1 VFDVVIANG
10 RVVDG
15 TGAPARSADVG
26 IRDGRIAEIGDVGAG
41 ARHTVDAAGAVVAP
55 GFVDLHSHYDA
66 QVFWDPTLSPS
77 SLHGVTSVIA
87 GNCGLT
93 LAPAAPPDRDFLVR
107 LLARVEAIP
116 IDALQAG
123 VEFTWETFAE
133 FLDAVAARPLGPNL
147 GFMVGHSALRRAVMG
162 DAASARA
169 ATPEEV
175 AAMCA
180 RLDGA
185 LAAGGM
191 GLSTATV
198 ATQVDGDGRPTPPNF
213 ATADELVALAE
224 VCSRHAGTSLEFI
237 PGSFLV
243 GFSDEDVDLMARM
256 SAAADRPLNWNTPL
270 LNRAA
275 PDVWRRQLT
284 AGDRA
289 AEQGGRVVPLYM
301 PQNGPMQQDFLNG
314 YVLRAL
320 PGWGWLFDLGPAER
334 VRALREPAT
343 RTRLRDAL
351 DRETQGLA
359 VTMRDAWGRHRV
371 NDVHRADLAP
381 LEGRRIDE
389 IAHERGVTP
398 FDAVLDIAAD
408 ADLEVGFVRDTHD
421 PDDEWWNATRVEVL
435 RDPRVVLGA
444 SDSGAHGDML
454 VGADYPTRC
463 LADLVR
469 DKGIFTVEELVHR
482 FTDVPARLYGLV
494 DRGRL
499 EPGAWADLVV
509 FDPATVAA
517 GPLRTATDLPG
528 GATRL
533 VTEAIGVHHV
543 VVAGEV
549 IVSGGRPTGA
559 TPGRVLRSGL
569 DTRTV
574 HAREPAGSG
583 SAR

>member
-1 VFDVVIANG
+1 MFDLVVANG

-15 TGAPARSADVG
+15 TGAPARAADVG
-26 IRDGRIAEIGDVGAG
+26 IRAGRIAEIGDLTAA
-41 ARHTVDAAGAVVAP
+41 ARTTVDAGGAVVAP

-66 QVFWDPTLSPS
+66 QVFWDPMLSPS

-93 LAPAAPPDRDFLVR
+93 LAPALPADRDFLVR

-116 IDALQAG
+116 IDALRAG
-123 VEFTWETFAE
+123 VEITWESFAG
-133 FLDAVAARPLGPNL
+133 FLDAVAGRPLGPNI
-147 GFMVGHSALRRAVMG
+147 GFMVGHSALRRAAMG
-162 DAASARA
+162 AAASERA
-169 ATPEEV
+169 ATPDEI
-175 AAMCA
+175 AAMCGLLEVA
-180 RLDGA
+180 LD
-185 LAAGGM
+185 AGGM

-213 ATADELVALAE
+213 ATADEFVALAE

-270 LNRAA
+270 LNRNA
-275 PDVWRRQLT
+275 PDVWRRQLA
-284 AGDRA
+284 AGDA
-289 AEQGGRVVPLYM
+289 AEARGGRVVALYM

-320 PGWGWLFDLGPAER
+320 PGWGRLFDLAPAER
-334 VRALREPAT
+334 VRALRDPAT
-343 RTRLRDAL
+343 RARLRDAL
-351 DRETQGLA
+351 DAETQGLG
-359 VTMRDAWGRHRV
+359 VTLRNAWGRHCV
-371 NDVHRADLAP
+371 NDVRSSALAH
-381 LEGRRIDE
+381 LEGRRIDD
-389 IAHERGVTP
+389 IAAERGVTA

-454 VGADYPTRC
+454 VGADFQTRC
-463 LADLVR
+463 LAELVR
-469 DKGIFTVEELVHR
+469 EKAVFTVEELVHR
-482 FTDVPARLYGLV
+482 FTDVPARLYGLT

-499 EPGAWADLVV
+499 EVGAWADLVV
-509 FDPATVAA
+509 FDPDTVAA

-533 VTEAIGVHHV
+533 VTDPIGVDHV
-543 VVAGEV
+543 FVAGEA
-549 IVSGGRPTGA
+549 IVTGGRPTA
-559 TPGRVLRSGL
+559 AAPGRVLRSGV
-569 DTRTV
+569 DTETV
-574 HAREPAGSG
+574 HARRPAGP
-583 SAR
+583 R